1 MQEKPKYWRGLEE
14 LENTPEF
21 IQAAKNEFPEFLPI
35 KEKRSDKEA
44 PAAINQRRDFLKLL
58 GFGVAAATLSSC
70 EAPVRKAIPYLNKP
84 AEIEPGISNFYASTY
99 FTGSDYVSIMVETRE
114 GRPIKIEGNNLSA
127 LTQGGTS
134 ARAQGSV
141 LEVYDTAR
149 LQGPIANKE
158 ETTWEAIDQQIR
170 AALGAVRGKVVFVS
184 DTIISPST
192 KRLIRAFGTGFGNFE
207 HVVYDQ
213 NSAYALLLANG
224 GVVPGYDFSK
234 AQVIVSI
241 GADFLGTW
249 ISPVEFAAH
258 YIVNRKVGPDNP
270 TMSRH
275 YQFET
280 LMTITGA
287 KADVRV
293 PVKATEQAQ
302 VVAALYQL
310 IVGGGGQAGAFATN
324 KAVAAAAAE
333 LLANRGNS
341 LVVAG
346 SNDPEVQILVTAINE
361 ALGNVG
367 TTILPTSPLYVRQG
381 NDAQMIQF
389 VKELNAGTIGAVMF
403 YGANPVYDHPLA
415 EEIVAGLQKVPLSI
429 SFSETLNE
437 TAAHVKFICPDHH
450 YLQSWNDYEPRR
462 GFFSFAQPT
471 ITPIFNTR
479 QMQDSLL
486 VWSNSTQDYY
496 AFMQDTW
503 RSLAPAGD
511 FQTFW
516 NLAIHNG
523 VYEPGAAAPATETP
537 ARIGAAAL
545 ATPIA
550 AAAAA
555 TAINNRR
562 PAGQGVELVIYEKV
576 TIGTGKHANNP
587 FLQETPD
594 PITRATW
601 DNYLTIPQSMAV
613 EMEVEQNDVIRII
626 PLNGEPVEAPALIQP
641 GQAPGTVG
649 IALGYG
655 RNRAG
660 KVGDKVGSNAYPLL
674 PIQSNAVAYWN
685 VVNLEKTGAD
695 RPIAQIQT
703 HHTIMGRRIVQE
715 ATLTQYREDPTQVT
729 EYIKIAT
736 PGGAKD
742 PAEVSLWQDYQY
754 NNHHWGMVIDLNSCI
769 GCHACVVACRVE
781 NNVPVVGKQEVLNR
795 REMDWLRIDRY
806 YSHAEGADDGDR
818 GAMEHPAENPSVI
831 FQPMLCQH
839 CNHAPCETVC
849 PVLAT
854 THSSEGLSQMTYNRC
869 VGTRYCANNC
879 PYKVRRFN
887 WFSYVDNVDFREQNF
902 GIQSD
907 LGRMVLNPDVTV
919 RARGVMEK
927 CSFCVQRIQQGKLQ
941 AKREKRRTQDPDV
954 ITACAQACPTD
965 AIVFGDML
973 DQNSTVSQILA
984 RQKGERAFHV
994 LAELNTQPNVTY
1006 LTLIRNLA

>member
-1 MQEKPKYWRGLEE
+1 M
-14 LENTPEF
+14 ENTPEF
-21 IQAAKNEFPEFLPI
+21 IQAAKNEFPEFLSV
-35 KEKRSDKEA
+35 KESQSDKEA

-58 GFGVAAATLSSC
+58 GFGVAAATLASC

-84 AEIEPGISNFYASTY
+84 EEIEPGISNFYASTY
-99 FTGSDYVSIMVETRE
+99 FTGSDYVSILAETRE

-127 LTQGGTS
+127 LTLGGTS
-134 ARAQGSV
+134 ARAQASV

-149 LQGPIANKE
+149 LQGPIANKK

-170 AALGAVRGKVVFVS
+170 AALGTVRGKVVFVS

-192 KRLIRAFGTGFGNFE
+192 KRLIREFGAGFGNFE

-213 NSAYALLLANG
+213 NSVYALLLANG
-224 GVVPGYDFSK
+224 GVIPGYDFSK
-234 AQVIVSI
+234 ANVIVSI

-258 YIVNRKVGPDNP
+258 YIMNRKVNPDNP

-275 YQFET
+275 YQFEPI
-280 LMTITGA
+280 MTITGA

-293 PVKATEQAQ
+293 PVKASEEAQ
-302 VVAALYQL
+302 VVAALYNQ
-310 IVGGGGQAGAFATN
+310 IVGGGGQSGAFANN

-367 TTILPTSPLYVRQG
+367 TTINSAAPLYVRQG

-403 YGANPVYDHPLA
+403 YGANPVYDHPLG
-415 EEIVAGLQKVPLSI
+415 EEIVAGLQKVPVSI
-429 SFSETLNE
+429 SLSETLNE

-462 GFFSFAQPT
+462 GYFSFAQPA
-471 ITPIFNTR
+471 ITPIFNSR

-486 VWSNSTQDYY
+486 VWSNSTSDYY

-516 NLAIHNG
+516 NLVIHNG
-523 VYEPGAAAPATETP
+523 VYEPGAEAPATETN
-537 ARIGAAAL
+537 ARIGAAAI
-545 ATPIA
+545 AAPIA

-555 TAINNRR
+555 TAINNRK
-562 PAGQGVELVIYEKV
+562 PAGTGVELVIYEKV

-587 FLQETPD
+587 FLQETAD

-601 DNYLTIPQSMAV
+601 DNYLTMPQAMAV
-613 EMEVEQNDVIRII
+613 EMGVEQNDIIRII

-649 IALGYG
+649 IAIGYG

-660 KVGDKVGSNAYPLL
+660 KVGDQVGSNAYPLV
-674 PIQSNAVAYWN
+674 AVQDNTLSYWN
-685 VVNLEKTGAD
+685 VVTLEKTGAD
-695 RPIAQIQT
+695 VPIAQTQT

-715 ATLTQYREDPTQVT
+715 ATLEQYQEAPDKVT
-729 EYIKIAT
+729 EYITIAT
-736 PGGAKD
+736 PDGPKK
-742 PAEVSLWQDYQY
+742 PTEVSLWQDYQY
-754 NNHHWGMVIDLNSCI
+754 NDHHWGMVIDLNSCI
-769 GCHACVVACRVE
+769 GCAACVVACRVE

-806 YSHAEGADDGDR
+806 YSSDATHEDGYDE
-818 GAMEHPAENPSVI
+818 MEDPAENPAVV

-854 THSSEGLSQMTYNRC
+854 THSSEGLSQMAYNRC

-941 AKREKRRTQDPDV
+941 AKREKRRTQDGD
-954 ITACAQACPTD
+954 IATACAQSCPTT

-973 DQNSTVSQILA
+973 DKNSKVSQMLV
-984 RQKGERAFHV
+984 RQQGERAYHV
-994 LAELNTQPNVTY
+994 LAELNTQPNITY